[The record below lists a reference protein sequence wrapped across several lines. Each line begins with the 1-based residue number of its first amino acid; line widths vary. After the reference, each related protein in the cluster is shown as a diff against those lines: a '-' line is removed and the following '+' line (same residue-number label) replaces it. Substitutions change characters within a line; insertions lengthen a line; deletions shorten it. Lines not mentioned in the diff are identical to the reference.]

1 MNTPTKAIRFTSA
14 GGHTYRLN
22 INQIEV
28 TALPDDRHKL
38 LMDNFSK
45 EELIKAAVEM
55 HRGYPATLQEP
66 SIFHEAIAPSFDVEE
81 GK

>member
-1 MNTPTKAIRFTSA
+1 MNIITIKHYTMNNTPTKAIRFTSA

-45 EELIKAAVEM
+45 EELIKAAQEM
-55 HRGYPATLQEP
+55 HRGYVLNGE
-66 SIFHEAIAPSFDVEE
+66 D

>member
-1 MNTPTKAIRFTSA
+1 MNNTPTKAIRFTSE

-45 EELIKAAVEM
+45 EELIKAAQEM
-55 HRGYPATLQEP
+55 HRGYPVLN
-66 SIFHEAIAPSFDVEE
+66 VEE